1 MRTYF
6 FIFHFSFFIS
16 LFSTA
21 QLPPI
26 GQWREHLSYSQSR
39 TVAATKEGIISAT
52 PYALFIVNAADNT
65 IERLSKITGLNEVGV
80 SYTHYDAVADKTIV
94 AYTNSN
100 IDVLAGT
107 KIFNVDAIKR
117 KDIVTDK
124 TIFNI
129 FSYQDKA
136 YLSSGL
142 GIIVIDTKKYE
153 VKDTYVIGN
162 GGNTIAVQGYTTD
175 GSFFYAATNEG
186 LKRAPISSINLSDYR
201 NWQLLSGFNGL
212 SNGACANVVSLQNKI
227 IVQKNDSL
235 FVLNGNNW
243 NLLYTNDWKISNLTV
258 SENKLLLCQQKNN
271 IGRVLII
278 NANEQ
283 IERTLTATALIDPRQ
298 AVLLQSNVWV
308 ADGITGL
315 WQFGSGN
322 NPQSFQ
328 PNSPLSVA
336 TGELAIAND
345 LVAVAAGTVTNTW
358 NNTFNKNGVYSFSK
372 DEWVNYS
379 PRNTL
384 AFDSLYDVV
393 TLAIDQKDNS
403 IWGGSFGGGL
413 FQLKQDKTIQVFKRN
428 SPLEASLS
436 NPSNYN
442 IAGLA
447 FDAENNLWI
456 SNYGAANPLA
466 VKKTDGSW
474 KKFALPFFIND
485 NAIAQLIADDY
496 NQKWMV
502 LPNGN
507 GLACFNHGQ
516 TIDNPADDK
525 WKLFKT
531 GKNNGNLPSNEVFC
545 IAKDKSG
552 FIWIGTGQGVGI
564 VQCPQEVFSSQ
575 SCEAIL
581 PIVQQDNFAGFL
593 FRDEQVQTIAVDGA
607 DRKWVGT
614 KNGVWLIG
622 ADGEKILYRFTESN
636 SPLLSNNVNRIAID
650 GKTGEVFF
658 STANGICSFRSTATE
673 GGTASNDVLVFPNP
687 VPPGYNGTIA
697 IRGLVENAIV
707 KITELNGRLVYQTRA
722 LGGQAVWNGKDY
734 KGRTISTGVYLVLVS
749 DDRRQEKMATK
760 IVFISK

>member
-1 MRTYF
+1 MCKYF
-6 FIFHFSFFIS
+6 FIFHFSFFIPH
-16 LFSTA
+16 FCAA

-26 GQWREHLSYSQSR
+26 GQWREHLSYNQAR
-39 TVAATKEGIISAT
+39 AVAATKEGIICAT
-52 PYALFIVNAADNT
+52 PYALFTVDAVDNT
-65 IERLSKITGLNEVGV
+65 IERLSKVNGLNEVGI
-80 SYTHYDAVADKTIV
+80 SYMHYDDIADKTII

-100 IDVLAGT
+100 VDVLAGN
-107 KIFNVDAIKR
+107 KIFNIDAIKL
-117 KDIVTDK
+117 KDIAGDK

-142 GIIVIDTKKYE
+142 GVIVIDTKKYE

-162 GGNTIAVQGYTTD
+162 GGNTTAVRGYTTD

-186 LKRAPISSINLSDYR
+186 LKRAPTGTINLSDYR
-201 NWQLLSGFNGL
+201 NWQLLSALNGL
-212 SNGACANVVSLQNKI
+212 SNGACANVVSVQNKI

-235 FVLNGNNW
+235 FVLNGSNW
-243 NLLYTNDWKISNLTV
+243 NLLYTSDWKILNLTV
-258 SENKLLLCQQKNN
+258 SENKLLLCQQKSN
-271 IGRVLII
+271 IGRVLVI
-278 NANEQ
+278 NTNAQ
-283 IERTLTATALIDPRQ
+283 IERTIATGALVDPRQ
-298 AVLLQSNVWV
+298 AILLQNNVWV
-308 ADGITGL
+308 ADGVTGL
-315 WQFGSGN
+315 WQFGTGN

-336 TGELAIAND
+336 NGEIAIAND
-345 LVAVAAGTVTNTW
+345 LVAVAAGSVTNTW
-358 NNTFNKNGVYSFSK
+358 NNTLIKNGVYEFKK
-372 DEWVNYS
+372 DEWNNYY
-379 PRNTL
+379 PKNAP
-384 AFDSLYDVV
+384 AFDSLYDVI
-393 TLAIDQKDNS
+393 TIAIDPKDNTV
-403 IWGGSFGGGL
+403 WGGSFGGGL
-413 FQLKQDKTIQVFKRN
+413 FQLKPDKTIQVFKRN
-428 SPLEASLS
+428 SPLEASL
-436 NPSNYN
+436 NNFSNYN

-466 VKKTDGSW
+466 VKKADGSW
-474 KKFALPFFIND
+474 KKFSLPFFIND
-485 NAIAQLIADDY
+485 NAVSQLIVDDY

-531 GKNNGNLPSNEVFC
+531 GKSNGNLPSNEVFC

-552 FIWIGTGQGVGI
+552 FIWIGTSQGVGI

-575 SCEAIL
+575 GCEAIL

-614 KNGVWLIG
+614 KNGVWLIS
-622 ADGEKILYRFTESN
+622 ADGEKILYRFTENN
-636 SPLLSNNVNRIAID
+636 SPLLSNHVNRIAIN

-658 STANGICSFRSTATE
+658 STANGICSFRSTATD
-673 GGTASNDVLVFPNP
+673 GSTTNNNVLVFPNP
-687 VPPGYNGTIA
+687 VPPAYGGTIA
-697 IRGLVENAIV
+697 IKGLVENVIV

-734 KGRTISTGVYLVLVS
+734 KGRTISTGVYLVMIS
-749 DDRRQEKMATK
+749 DDSRQEKMATK

>member
-1 MRTYF
+1 MCKYF
-6 FIFHFSFFIS
+6 FIFHFSFFIPH
-16 LFSTA
+16 FCAA

-26 GQWREHLSYSQSR
+26 GQWREHLSYNQSHA
-39 TVAATKEGIISAT
+39 VAATKEGIVCAT
-52 PYALFIVNAADNT
+52 PYALFTVNVADNT
-65 IERLSKITGLNEVGV
+65 VERFNKITGLNEVGV
-80 SYTHYDAVADKTIV
+80 SYMHYDAIANKTII

-100 IDVLAGT
+100 IDVLEDA
-107 KIFNVDAIKR
+107 KIFNIDAIKR
-117 KDIVTDK
+117 KEITADK

-136 YLSSGL
+136 YLCSGL
-142 GIIVIDTKKYE
+142 GVIVIDTKKYE

-162 GGNTIAVQGYTTD
+162 GGNSTAVQGYTTD
-175 GSFFYAATNEG
+175 GNFFYAATKEG
-186 LKRAPISSINLSDYR
+186 LKRAPISAINLSDYR

-212 SNGACANVVSLQNKI
+212 SDGACINVVTLQNKI

-235 FVLNGNNW
+235 FVLSGSNW
-243 NLLYTNDWKISNLTV
+243 NLLYANDWKTSNVTV
-258 SENKLLLCQQKNN
+258 SENKLLLCQQKDNT
-271 IGRVLII
+271 GRVLVI
-278 NANEQ
+278 NANAQ
-283 IERTLTATALIDPRQ
+283 VERTLATDVLIDPRQ
-298 AVLLQSNVWV
+298 AILLQNTVWV
-308 ADGITGL
+308 ADAITGL
-315 WQFGSGN
+315 WQFGNGN

-336 TGELAIAND
+336 TGEIAIAND
-345 LVAVAAGTVTNTW
+345 VVAVAAGTVTNTW
-358 NNTFNKNGVYSFSK
+358 NNTLSKKGVYSFSK
-372 DEWVNYS
+372 DEWINYS
-379 PRNTL
+379 LQNKP

-393 TLAIDQKDNS
+393 TVAIDPKNNN

-413 FQLKQDKTIQVFKRN
+413 FEIKQDKTIQVFKRN
-428 SPLEASLS
+428 SPVEASLS

-442 IAGLA
+442 ISGLA
-447 FDAENNLWI
+447 FDTENNLWI
-456 SNYGAANPLA
+456 GNYGAVNPLA
-466 VKKTDGSW
+466 VKKSDGSW

-485 NAIAQLIADDY
+485 NAVSQLIVDDY

-525 WKLFKT
+525 WKQFKT

-552 FIWIGTGQGVGI
+552 FIWIGSSQGVGI

-575 SCEAIL
+575 GCEAVL

-636 SPLLSNNVNRIAID
+636 SALLSNNVTRIAID

-658 STANGICSFRSTATE
+658 STANGICSFRSTATD
-673 GGTASNDVLVFPNP
+673 GSTTNNNVLVFPNP
-687 VPPGYNGTIA
+687 VPPAYGGTIA
-697 IRGLVENAIV
+697 IKGLVENVIV

-734 KGRTISTGVYLVLVS
+734 KGRTISTGVYLVLIS
-749 DDRRQEKMATK
+749 DDSRQEKMATK